1 MFKLNHSVAVLD
13 CLLKKHLSNV
23 HEIYLFLDGRPWLEK
38 NESNLQENHC
48 VYSSLNLL
56 FFSEHNWIKGRE
68 AAYLHIIGGIS
79 SSKCQ

>member
-38 NESNLQENHC
+38 KWEQ
-48 VYSSLNLL
+48 SSGKSLCI
-56 FFSEHNWIKGRE
+56 F
-68 AAYLHIIGGIS
+68 
-79 SSKCQ
+79 